1 MPGGNTGEQ
10 VQTYGRISHHLL
22 RDLHLTALIDLHNK
36 CLDNPD
42 KHLGAI
48 ISCKNFK
55 CSFLTSESPI
65 LPAHSWLV
73 GAWNLG
79 GVRARL
85 CPAILPWHATKSR
98 LVPTCAH
105 HEHHHHPHHH
115 LAQPA
120 HTITGHCPRHHHYSS
135 PNLELHICADL
146 SSSIRQCFTA
156 IKIDHENRNHF

>member
-48 ISCKNFK
+48 ISCKNSK
-55 CSFLTSESPI
+55 CSLLTSESPI

-105 HEHHHHPHHH
+105 LTTMSPPPPPPPPPSPAGPHHNGA
-115 LAQPA
+115 LP
-120 HTITGHCPRHHHYSS
+120 S
-135 PNLELHICADL
+135 PPPLQL
-146 SSSIRQCFTA
+146 SQSWASYLR
-156 IKIDHENRNHF
+156 RP